1 MVIVGPGAT
10 VVVEATATILGATVV
25 VEATATVATDD
36 EALLAMVSFLD
47 AVLAEYLPCAFRTSF
62 TVHVPEALV
71 VTFPL
76 FKRQEPDTDQI
87 FAPVELVEAIV
98 EVA

>member
-1 MVIVGPGAT
+1 MALLWPAVTFDAGTT
-10 VVVEATATILGATVV
+10 VV
-25 VEATATVATDD
+25 TDD

-62 TVHVPEALV
+62 TVHDPEALV
-71 VTFPL
+71 VTYPL
-76 FKRQEPDTDQI
+76 FKIQEPDTDQI